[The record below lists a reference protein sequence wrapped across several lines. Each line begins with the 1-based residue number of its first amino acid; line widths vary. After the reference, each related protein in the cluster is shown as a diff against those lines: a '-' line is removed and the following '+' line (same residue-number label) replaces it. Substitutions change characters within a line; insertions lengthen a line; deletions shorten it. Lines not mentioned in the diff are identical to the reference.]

1 METKILYAIVIIE
14 FIIILAL
21 FFQDSYLEWARLR
34 KIKRSGD
41 LGEQRVSDYL
51 DNLDDVFH
59 IFNGIQGRF
68 DNQSFEIDHLLL
80 VHQGV
85 ILVETKNIRG
95 TIIAKRNNWCQ
106 IKRSES
112 GKSYERI
119 FKSPINQIDRTARI
133 FEAFLDQKGIRVK
146 LIPVVVF
153 SVGDVEL
160 KLPRQK
166 YPVIHLEKLEN
177 VISDV
182 SRDVPLTTRQ
192 LRKLKE
198 TIAQNFY

>member
-1 METKILYAIVIIE
+1 MDTKILYAIIILQL
-14 FIIILAL
+14 IIIIVL
-21 FFQDSYLEWARLR
+21 FFQDSYLEWFRLR

-41 LGEQRVSDYL
+41 AGEKRVSDYL
-51 DNLDDVFH
+51 DNLDEVFH

-68 DNQSFEIDHLLL
+68 DNQNFEIDHLLL

-95 TIIAKRNNWCQ
+95 TIVAKRNSWCQ

-112 GKSYERI
+112 GKSYERN
-119 FKSPINQIDRTARI
+119 FRSPINQIDRTARI
-133 FEAFLDQKGIRVK
+133 FESFLDKNGIRVK

-166 YPVIHLEKLEN
+166 YPVIHLENLKDVLSE
-177 VISDV
+177 V
-182 SRDVPLTTRQ
+182 SRDIPLTTRQ

-198 TIAQNFY
+198 TISANF